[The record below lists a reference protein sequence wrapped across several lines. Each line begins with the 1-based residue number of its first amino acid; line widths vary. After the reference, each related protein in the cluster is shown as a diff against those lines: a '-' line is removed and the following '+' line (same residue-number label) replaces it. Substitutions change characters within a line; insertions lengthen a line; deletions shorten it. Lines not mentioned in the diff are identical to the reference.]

1 MRIPFSRAPL
11 TWEKAA
17 PFLKR
22 AIDNGWLTTG
32 PLVQEFTAG
41 LANFLETENVVPL
54 SSCTAALQ
62 IALTAADLKPG
73 DEVILPS
80 NTFIATL
87 ETAELHGLT
96 PRLADIDSE
105 TWNMSLESA
114 EKLMTD
120 RTRAIVAV
128 PFAGNALPM
137 EKLRALANRHRLT
150 LILDCAHALETRYAG
165 KPLHA
170 YADFSCYSFYAT
182 KNLTTAEGGA
192 IVCSSDRIERVRAL
206 SLHGMSRAAWNRYAG
221 GTWRYDIVETGF
233 KANLTD
239 IHAGIGLAQLADLS
253 QNHTRRLELAA
264 RYEQALKNLP
274 VRMQKLADDNTNP
287 SEHARHLFCISIDKD
302 ARADRDTVINAFREK
317 SIGYSVHFIPLYEF
331 SNVKKLHGF
340 EDVDFPHNA
349 EYFAG
354 ALSLPLYPTLTNT
367 EQDEIISL
375 LQASLAYAAAM

>member
-17 PFLKR
+17 PYLKR

-41 LANFLETENVVPL
+41 IAAFLETENVVPL

-62 IALTAADLKPG
+62 IALKAADLQPG
-73 DEVILPS
+73 DEVILPA

-87 ETAELHGLT
+87 ETTELHGLK
-96 PRLADIDSE
+96 PRLADIDAD
-105 TWNMSLESA
+105 TWNLSLDSA
-114 EKLMTD
+114 ERLITP
-120 RTRAIVAV
+120 RTRAIIAV
-128 PFAGNALPM
+128 PFAGNPLPM
-137 EKLRALANRHRLT
+137 QDLQALAHRNNLV
-150 LILDCAHALETRYAG
+150 LILDCAHALESRYMG
-165 KPLHA
+165 KRLHS

-192 IVCSSDRIERVRAL
+192 IVCAADKIERVRAL

-239 IHAGIGLAQLADLS
+239 IHAGIGLAQLAELQ
-253 QNHTRRLELAA
+253 QNHDRRLELAA
-264 RYEQALKNLP
+264 RYEHALSDLP
-274 VRMQKLADDNTNP
+274 LKRQQLPALARAAD
-287 SEHARHLFCISIDKD
+287 HARHLYCISIDKS
-302 ARADRDTVINAFREK
+302 ARNSRDSLIDAFREN

-331 SNVKKLHGF
+331 TNVKDLHGF
-340 EDVDFPHNA
+340 EAKDFPQNA

-354 ALSLPLYPTLTNT
+354 AMSLPLYPTLTNA

-375 LQASLAYAAAM
+375 LRASLAYAGAN

>member
-17 PFLKR
+17 PYLKR

-41 LANFLETENVVPL
+41 LARFLETENVVPL

-62 IALTAADLKPG
+62 IALRAADLQGG
-73 DEVILPS
+73 DEVILPA

-96 PRLADIDSE
+96 PRLADIEAD
-105 TWNMSLESA
+105 TWNLSLEST
-114 EKLMTD
+114 ERLITP
-120 RTRAIVAV
+120 RTRAIIAV
-128 PFAGNALPM
+128 PFAGNPLPM
-137 EKLRALANRHRLT
+137 RNLQALARRHNLV
-150 LILDCAHALETRYAG
+150 LILDCAHALETRYQG
-165 KPLHA
+165 KMLHS
-170 YADFSCYSFYAT
+170 YSDFSCYSFYAT

-192 IVCSSDRIERVRAL
+192 IVCSADKIERVRAL

-239 IHAGIGLAQLADLS
+239 IHAGIGLAQLAELQ
-253 QNHTRRLELAA
+253 QNHQRRLELAA
-264 RYEQALKNLP
+264 RYEKALSDLP
-274 VRMQKLADDNTNP
+274 VKLQQLPAGHAG
-287 SEHARHLFCISIDKD
+287 SAEHARHLFCISISPD
-302 ARADRDTVINAFREK
+302 APLNRDALIDVFREK

-331 SNVKKLHGF
+331 TNVKQLHGF
-340 EDVDFPHNA
+340 DAKDFPQNA
-349 EYFAG
+349 DYFAG
-354 ALSLPLYPTLTNT
+354 AMSLPLYSTLTNS

-375 LQASLAYAAAM
+375 LRASLAYAGAK